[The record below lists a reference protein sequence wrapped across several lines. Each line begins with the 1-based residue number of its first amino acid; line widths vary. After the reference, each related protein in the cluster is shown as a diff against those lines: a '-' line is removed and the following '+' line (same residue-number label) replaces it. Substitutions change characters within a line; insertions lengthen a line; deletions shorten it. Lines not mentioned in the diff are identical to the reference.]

1 MSQENVEVV
10 RKVFEAA
17 TKGVFGEG
25 RSFSPEAILGFL
37 SSDVEW
43 HSRGDLPDSE
53 VYRGHAGVR
62 RLFARF
68 DEVMEDIWFEVA
80 GELIG
85 AGDRVVAPLRW
96 GGRGKGSGV
105 DFVEEQEAWVL
116 FFGGGKIVRVEEYAT
131 RAEALEAAGLSE

>member
-1 MSQENVEVV
+1 MSEENVEIVQ
-10 RKVFEAA
+10 KAFEAA
-17 TKGVFGEG
+17 TEGEAAP
-25 RSFSPEAILGFL
+25 FSPEAILEFL
-37 SSDVEW
+37 GSDVEW

-68 DEVMEDIWFEVA
+68 DEVLEDIWFEIA
-80 GELIG
+80 GELMH
-85 AGDRVVAPLRW
+85 AGDRVVVPLRW

-116 FFGGGKIVRVEEYAT
+116 FFEGGKIVRIVEYAT
-131 RAEALEAAGLSE
+131 REQALEAAQLPE

>member
-1 MSQENVEVV
+1 MSEEMEVI
-10 RKVFEAA
+10 RKAFEAA
-17 TKGVFGEG
+17 AEGGGEAG
-25 RSFSPEAILGFL
+25 RFSPEAILGFL
-37 SSDVEW
+37 STDVEW

-68 DEVMEDIWFEVA
+68 DEVMEDIWFELA

-105 DFVEEQEAWVL
+105 DFVEEQEAWVAL
-116 FFGGGKIVRVEEYAT
+116 VRGGKIVRIEEYAT
-131 RAEALEAAGLSE
+131 REQALEAAGLRE